1 MDSAA
6 IDRIT
11 DRVLA
16 SLAQDVV
23 TAPAVA
29 FLLRRY
35 RDTDR
40 PDVREALGVALDV
53 ALAQALEQCTAA
65 SSVDERADWLAT
77 LVDADSITDDERL
90 RLVAADLASALEHEW
105 GRAVKVETLMRS
117 IDACLIAIRV
127 FEPRTLVQKALD
139 ELERV
144 VGAVYR
150 PSEGMADLTAGLPAR
165 GRLADQVRSA
175 SALLTA
181 YSLTGRLPYSMLAE
195 ELAQFSL
202 RTLWDA
208 ERGGF
213 YEDVARLAKP
223 FALNCEATRV
233 LCRLAALHL
242 DDDYR
247 HVGIIAPD
255 ANYARVAGR
264 ILESQSAHLDE
275 PGCDPALFG
284 LALDE
289 WLHMP

>member
-1 MDSAA
+1 MDRAA
-6 IDRIT
+6 IDQIT

-16 SLAQDVV
+16 SLGQGLV
-23 TAPAVA
+23 TPAAVA
-29 FLLRRY
+29 FLVRRHH
-35 RDTDR
+35 DTDR
-40 PDVREALGVALDV
+40 ADVGEALGVALTH
-53 ALAQALEQCTAA
+53 LLEQCPTA
-65 SSVDERADWLAT
+65 SSVDARADWLAA
-77 LVDADSITDDERL
+77 LVGAAPITDDERL
-90 RLVAADLASALEHEW
+90 LLAAADLASALEHEW
-105 GRAVKVETLMRS
+105 GHAVEVETLMRS
-117 IDACLIAIRV
+117 IDACLIAIHV
-127 FEPRTLVQKALD
+127 FEPRTLVQRALD

-144 VGAVYR
+144 VGAAYR

-208 ERGGF
+208 GRGGF
-213 YEDVARLAKP
+213 YEDIARLAKP
-223 FALNCEATRV
+223 FALNCEAARV

-255 ANYARVAGR
+255 ANYARVAGE
-264 ILESQSAHLDE
+264 ILDSQTARLDE
-275 PGCDPALFG
+275 PGCDPAMFG

-289 WLHMP
+289 WLHLP